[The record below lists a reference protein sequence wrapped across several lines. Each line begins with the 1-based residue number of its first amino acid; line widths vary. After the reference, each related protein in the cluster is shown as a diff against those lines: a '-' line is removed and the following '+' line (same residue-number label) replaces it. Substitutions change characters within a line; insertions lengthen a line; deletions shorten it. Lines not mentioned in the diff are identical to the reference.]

1 MALRRGQPRR
11 GNRRWPSRA
20 RDGCRYLRYRPHAA
34 KVCPVQG
41 MITEWRSKTFTPT
54 EAAALA
60 QISAKQVRKELEHP
74 ALNLRARKR
83 PRLPFAA
90 VVYLRAIRLSGL
102 SLAVSDRARLYRLI
116 SEGLAQTPMP
126 ERVEFASVMSLSL
139 GWLAS
144 EMASTLARF
153 DAWKRRL
160 SSDPDIMAGE
170 MVFPCSRLSVR
181 HIGELL
187 ERGDSPN
194 DVLEDYPEL
203 SPQDVEF
210 SQLFVKA
217 YPRAGR
223 PRVRDRAMA
232 R

>member
-1 MALRRGQPRR
+1 MAFEGREPRGR
-11 GNRRWPSRA
+11 ST
-20 RDGCRYLRYRPHAA
+20 DGYLHDRPHAV
-34 KVCPVQG
+34 KICPVQG

-60 QISAKQVRKELEHP
+60 QLSAKQVRKELEHSV
-74 ALNLRARKR
+74 LILRSRKR

-102 SLAVSDRARLYRLI
+102 SLAVADRARLYRLI
-116 SEGLAQTPMP
+116 SEGLAQTPAP

-170 MVFPCSRLSVR
+170 LVFPCSRLTVR
-181 HIGELL
+181 QLGELL
-187 ERGDSPN
+187 ERGDAPN
-194 DVLEDYPEL
+194 DVLAEYPEL
-203 SPQDVEF
+203 SPEDVEF

-223 PRVRDRAMA
+223 PRARGRAMA
-232 R
+232 G

>member
-1 MALRRGQPRR
+1 M
-11 GNRRWPSRA
+11 
-20 RDGCRYLRYRPHAA
+20 
-34 KVCPVQG
+34 QG
-41 MITEWRSKTFTPT
+41 IVTDWRSKTFTPT

-60 QISAKQVRKELEHP
+60 QISTKQVRKELENP
-74 ALNLRARKR
+74 VFDLRSRKR
-83 PRLPFAA
+83 PRLPFSA

-102 SLAVSDRARLYRLI
+102 SLAVVDRARLYRLI
-116 SEGLAQTPMP
+116 AEGLAKTPAP

-153 DAWKRRL
+153 EAWKRGL
-160 SSDPDIMAGE
+160 SSDPGIMAGE
-170 MVFPCSRLSVR
+170 MVFPRLRLTVR
-181 HIGELL
+181 HVGELL
-187 ERGDSPN
+187 ERGHSPN
-194 DVLEDYPEL
+194 DLLEEYPEL

-223 PRVRDRAMA
+223 PRTREQAIVG
-232 R
+232 